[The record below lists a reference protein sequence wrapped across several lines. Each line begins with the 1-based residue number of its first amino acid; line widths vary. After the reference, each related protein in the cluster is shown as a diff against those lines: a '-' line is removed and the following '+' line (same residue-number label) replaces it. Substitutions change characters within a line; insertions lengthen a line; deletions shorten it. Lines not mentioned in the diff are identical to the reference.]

1 MLSVVGHDLSGVQ
14 DNDDGREG
22 SVDDSDSEKGMVSTG
37 VTAGWVRAQGPKE
50 PSLHARP
57 LKSALKKSN
66 TSAPTSTNSPSPLP
80 TPTQDHQHGGVAWQE
95 PPPPP
100 RSVVQYYL
108 IRMTNVFETFH
119 SWIFT
124 EILIPYY
131 HIYYHALSAV

>member
-100 RSVVQYYL
+100 STRPLRFGISLGGGGGNASSDRLVAATVAHPT
-108 IRMTNVFETFH
+108 ME
-119 SWIFT
+119 
-124 EILIPYY
+124 
-131 HIYYHALSAV
+131 